1 MKTTAEKIQ
10 TNEIAQSAFRTQCK
24 ETFENTPKHKSN
36 LSRPKFHYSMPACVN
51 QIQKHIQVGTK
62 VSLIMQVEVH
72 LSNSPV
78 QELSAPQNTAILH
91 KCQNQL
97 CIMYINHFYVVKVPL
112 GIKYL
117 QVCITDF
124 LFIKYTSH
132 SFSSAMFDCTGFL
145 SSYIQ
150 VIHFLVHS
158 ILVSKMQVTNFL
170 VHCLTKTNSPI
181 LLSVLFTCCLKKKK
195 NCKQI
200 ELSDA

>member
-1 MKTTAEKIQ
+1 MPYAVCTYVCGEKSNKCNQCDYASSHAGDFRRHLKTTAEKIQ
-10 TNEIAQSAFRTQCK
+10 TNEMAQSSFRTQCK

-51 QIQKHIQVGTK
+51 QIQKHVQVGTK

-78 QELSAPQNTAILH
+78 QELSAPQNIAILH

-124 LFIKYTSH
+124 LFIN
-132 SFSSAMFDCTGFL
+132 
-145 SSYIQ
+145 IQ
-150 VIHFLVHS
+150 VIHFLV
-158 ILVSKMQVTNFL
+158 Q
-170 VHCLTKTNSPI
+170 CLTAQVFF
-181 LLSVLFTCCLKKKK
+181 SVIYKSF
-195 NCKQI
+195 I
-200 ELSDA
+200 F